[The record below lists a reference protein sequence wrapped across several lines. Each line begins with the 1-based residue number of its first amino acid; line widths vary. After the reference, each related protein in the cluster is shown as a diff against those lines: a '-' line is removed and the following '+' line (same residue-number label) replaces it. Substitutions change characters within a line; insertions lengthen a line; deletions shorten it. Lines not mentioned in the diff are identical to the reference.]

1 MTDINK
7 RLQELQEEREK
18 LLQVLNMNI
27 GATRELK
34 ALLEPIKKPS
44 NNKPKTSEGKEIKK
58 EIIEKK

>member
-7 RLQELQEEREK
+7 RLQQLQEEREK

-34 ALLEPIKKPS
+34 SLLEPIKKP
-44 NNKPKTSEGKEIKK
+44 NNDKPKVPGIKK
-58 EIIEKK
+58 ETIDKK